1 MGGANFQDGVS
12 EGFDM
17 RILVLMIIG
26 LLVAGNAAAGKE
38 RSWDRG
44 GYQSYAQSK
53 AQSKAD
59 YRAMKR
65 SWRKSAREYRSSR
78 LNYLRASNLN
88 SGVCDVLEGSSRSLR
103 MMCIAFCEL
112 QSCSPDFT
120 AEDPFESCARSSKW
134 IYNRYEKKRG
144 AGDPEM
150 PCVSQPL
157 VAETPAPVAAC
168 PCWSAEE
175 LSSQLRYAADTDV
188 TRCTVDGT
196 SGDRTNVDTLIVSGG
211 AAYSLSMSSF
221 GSYNGAPAC
230 LLSDTCRDGSCL
242 INETRLM
249 EINAAQLTACE
260 TDIAN
265 AALER
270 NVACN

>member
-1 MGGANFQDGVS
+1 MGGANLQDGDS

-17 RILVLMIIG
+17 RVLVLMIIG

-38 RSWDRG
+38 RSWERG
-44 GYQSYAQSK
+44 GYQGGKASYSE
-53 AQSKAD
+53 
-59 YRAMKR
+59 MKR
-65 SWRKSAREYRSSR
+65 SWRKSARQFRSSR

-112 QSCSPDFT
+112 QSCTPDFT
-120 AEDPFESCARSSKW
+120 ADNPFESCSRSSKW

-157 VAETPAPVAAC
+157 VAETAAPVAAC

-175 LSSQLRYAADTDV
+175 FSQLRYAASGDM
-188 TRCTVDGT
+188 TRCTVDGVN
-196 SGDRTNVDTLIVSGG
+196 GDNQQNVDTLLIAGSG
-211 AAYSLSMSSF
+211 YTLNMSSW
-221 GSYNGAPAC
+221 GNYNGEPSCALFDLC
-230 LLSDTCRDGSCL
+230 SDGSCL
-242 INETRLM
+242 LNDSRLM
-249 EINAAQLTACE
+249 PVGSQAQLQACE
-260 TDIAN
+260 ADIAN
-265 AALER
+265 AALAR
-270 NVACN
+270 GVSCN

>member
-1 MGGANFQDGVS
+1 
-12 EGFDM
+12 M
-17 RILVLMIIG
+17 RVLVLIIIG
-26 LLVAGNAAAGKE
+26 LLVAGNAAAGKD

-44 GYQSYAQSK
+44 GYQGGK
-53 AQSKAD
+53 AG
-59 YRAMKR
+59 YGEIKR
-65 SWRKSAREYRSSR
+65 SWRKSAREFRSSR

-150 PCVSQPL
+150 PCVSQSPAVQTT
-157 VAETPAPVAAC
+157 VAAAAC

-175 LSSQLRYAADTDV
+175 YSQLRYAASSDL
-188 TRCTVDGT
+188 TRCAVDGVSGT
-196 SGDRTNVDTLIVSGG
+196 STNVDNMLVSGG
-211 AAYSLSMSSF
+211 AAYTLSMTSF
-221 GSYNGAPAC
+221 GSYQGGAPNC
-230 LLSDTCRDGSCL
+230 SLYNVCTDGSCL
-242 INETRLM
+242 RDDSRLM
-249 EINAAQLTACE
+249 EVSPEQLQACE

-265 AALER
+265 AALAR
-270 NVACN
+270 GIACN